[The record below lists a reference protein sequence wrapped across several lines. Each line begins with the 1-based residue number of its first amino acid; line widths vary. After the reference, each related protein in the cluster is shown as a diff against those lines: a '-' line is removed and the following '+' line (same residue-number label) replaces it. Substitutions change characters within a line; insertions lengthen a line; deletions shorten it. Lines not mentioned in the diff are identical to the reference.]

1 MSDGRRERG
10 AATRGR
16 LIATA
21 RELFGERGFEGTS
34 IEAVLERSGVARG
47 ALYHHFAGKAELFD
61 AVLES
66 VNAELAEEATAR
78 ARAGGDPL
86 ESLLGGARAWL
97 GMALDP
103 AMQRIVLIDPPA
115 VVGWQRWRELDER
128 YWLGGLRAD
137 FRRLAREG
145 RVPAEHAEML
155 AQMLYAALNEASL
168 VIANAEDPTAVRAVA
183 QSAVE
188 GVLGCVGAA
197 GGDSHRKRHRP
208 AHVPG
213 HARA

>member
-10 AATRGR
+10 AATRER
-16 LIATA
+16 LISSA

-34 IEAVLERSGVARG
+34 VEAVLERSGVARG
-47 ALYHHFAGKAELFD
+47 ALYHHFASKTELFD
-61 AVLES
+61 AVLEA
-66 VNAELAEEATAR
+66 VNAELAGDASTQAR
-78 ARAGGDPL
+78 GGSDPL
-86 ESLLGGARAWL
+86 ESLLAGARAWL

-103 AMQRIVLIDPPA
+103 AVQRIVLIDPPG

-145 RVPAEHAEML
+145 RVPEEQAGVL

-168 VIANAEDPTAVRAVA
+168 VIADAED
-183 QSAVE
+183 QE
-188 GVLGCVGAA
+188 Q
-197 GGDSHRKRHRP
+197 
-208 AHVPG
+208 
-213 HARA
+213 ARAAAQGAIERLLEALAPARSR

>member
-10 AATRGR
+10 AATRER
-16 LIATA
+16 LLACA

-47 ALYHHFAGKAELFD
+47 ALYHHFASKAELFD
-61 AVLES
+61 AVLEA
-66 VNAELAEEATAR
+66 VNAELATDATAR
-78 ARAGGDPL
+78 ALAGGDPL

-103 AMQRIVLIDPPA
+103 AVQRIVLIDPPA
-115 VVGWQRWRELDER
+115 VVGWRRWRELDER

-145 RVPAEHAEML
+145 RVPEEQAGML

-168 VIANAEDPTAVRAVA
+168 VIASADDPERARVVA
-183 QSAVE
+183 QSAIE
-188 GVLGCVGAA
+188 RLLDCV
-197 GGDSHRKRHRP
+197 SPP
-208 AHVPG
+208 AD
-213 HARA
+213 